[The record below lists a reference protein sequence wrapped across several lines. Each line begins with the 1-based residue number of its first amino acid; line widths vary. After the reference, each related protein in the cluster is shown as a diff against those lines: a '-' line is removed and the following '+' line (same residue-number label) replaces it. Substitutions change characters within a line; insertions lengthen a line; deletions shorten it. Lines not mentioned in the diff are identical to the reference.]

1 MLWIERYRPK
11 EFAEIRG
18 QDAVIRH
25 LASFAGRRSVPHL
38 LLVGQHGTGKSSALE
53 CLSRQLYG
61 EYWDENTSVFRTG
74 DLFGQGKAYLE
85 NEERFAHIYQK
96 DASLIA
102 NFKYIVKWYASM
114 RPLDAEF
121 KLMVFEDA
129 EALTFEAQQA
139 LRRIME
145 RYSATCRFVFSATR
159 QSGIIP
165 AISSRCL
172 PLFFAP
178 VPDDQVIRQLAA
190 IMERERVPPDAVT
203 GEDLELI
210 AQAAR
215 GDLRKAIMFLQL
227 FAEIGHD
234 LNLAEL
240 SRSETDAVTQAAFA
254 ALRSGDL
261 DRAKQVVESLMID
274 YGLSGREILQEFR
287 EIARREYNHPGIAV
301 AIAASDVRLCHGNNE
316 FIQLNALLAEIIEE
330 VFR

>member
-1 MLWIERYRPK
+1 MLWIEKYRPK
-11 EFAEIRG
+11 DFSGIIGQDEVARHLLSFAE
-18 QDAVIRH
+18 QK
-25 LASFAGRRSVPHL
+25 SVPHML
-38 LLVGQHGTGKSSALE
+38 LIGQHGTGKSSALE
-53 CLSRQLYG
+53 CLSRHIYG
-61 EYWDENTSVFRTG
+61 DYWDENTSIFRTG
-74 DLFGQGKAYLE
+74 DLFGRGKAYLE
-85 NEERFAHIYQK
+85 TEDRFQHIYRK
-96 DASLIA
+96 DASLIT

-121 KLMVFEDA
+121 KIMVFEDA

-145 RYSATCRFVFSATR
+145 RYSATCRFIFSATN

-178 VPDDQVIRQLAA
+178 IPDDLVIARLSE
-190 IMERERVPPDAVT
+190 IRETEGVSPDDVT

-210 AQAAR
+210 AHSAR

-240 SRSETDAVTQAAFA
+240 SRSETEAITATAFA
-254 ALRSGDL
+254 ALKNGDHA
-261 DRAKQVVESLMID
+261 RAKQVVETLLIE
-274 YGLSGREILQEFR
+274 YGLTGREVLEEIR
-287 EIARREYNHPGIAV
+287 EVARREYNDPRLAV
-301 AIAASDVRLCHGNNE
+301 AIADCDVRLCHGNND
-316 FIQLNALLAEIIEE
+316 FIQLNAMLAEIIEE
-330 VFR
+330 VFL